1 MLRSSSSDPA
11 TKAPARLPRLVASG
25 LGYARSGEQIVGPLD
40 LTLDSGEV
48 LVIEGPNGSGKTTL
62 LRVLAGLLEPTSGS
76 LKFSHGSDNDGPDND
91 GSDNDGS
98 ENQGRPR
105 PGAIA
110 WLPHQLGLKA
120 ALSARENLAFG
131 CALGGRRENTSPHAA
146 LVRVGLDGF
155 EDLPVGQLS
164 AGQKKRV
171 ALAQL
176 LCVPADI
183 WLLDEPYANLDPSG
197 YQLVTESV
205 RAHAERGG
213 LVALTSHGHHA
224 TPPTGSARTLVLRG

>member
-1 MLRSSSSDPA
+1 MLRSSSSDPT
-11 TKAPARLPRLVASG
+11 TKTPARAPRLVASG

-76 LKFSHGSDNDGPDND
+76 LKFSHAQDSHGP
-91 GSDNDGS
+91 

-131 CALGGRRENTSPHAA
+131 CALGGRRVDTSPHAA

-155 EDLPVGQLS
+155 EDLPVGHLS

-197 YQLVTESV
+197 YRLVTESV

-224 TPPTGSARTLVLRG
+224 TPPKGSARTLVLRG